1 MATPVAHADR
11 YCTIPGKYLE
21 LTQANDAGYDII
33 VETDGNNGLGP
44 TGLARATPSQATYG
58 KVNGFYG
65 NVDGRIDFT
74 ISWDEPKTTARFI
87 GTIGPDGIANGNSIG
102 PEVPINLWKQGPW
115 VSTTKFECTD
125 AATQGPPPENKAL
138 QGPTVTTDT
147 GLTGVTFRVTDRS
160 GVASQCTYSSEGFDK
175 QFALPANATVDVF
188 VPAIRQFRNRTGT
201 ITCDNGTSAN
211 TTVFY

>member
-1 MATPVAHADR
+1 MATRSHTADR

-74 ISWDEPKTTARFI
+74 ISWDEPKTTALHWHYRPRRHSERHLDRTRSADQLVET
-87 GTIGPDGIANGNSIG
+87 GTLGVHDQVRVHRRRNAG
-102 PEVPINLWKQGPW
+102 
-115 VSTTKFECTD
+115 STT
-125 AATQGPPPENKAL
+125 
-138 QGPTVTTDT
+138 
-147 GLTGVTFRVTDRS
+147 
-160 GVASQCTYSSEGFDK
+160 
-175 QFALPANATVDVF
+175 
-188 VPAIRQFRNRTGT
+188 
-201 ITCDNGTSAN
+201 
-211 TTVFY
+211 